1 MATAQPTAGLYMSD
15 LRIVARLGKV
25 LRKIWEWGIG
35 FNIPELRKV
44 L

>member
-1 MATAQPTAGLYMSD
+1 VCGLYISIIG
-15 LRIVARLGKV
+15 IVARLGKV
-25 LRKIWEWGIG
+25 LKKIWEWGIG